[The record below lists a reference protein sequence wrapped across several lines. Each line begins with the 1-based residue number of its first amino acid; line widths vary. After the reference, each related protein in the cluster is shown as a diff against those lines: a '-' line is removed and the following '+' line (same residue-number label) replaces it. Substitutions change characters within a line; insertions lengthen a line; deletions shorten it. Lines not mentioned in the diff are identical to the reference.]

1 MDLEMIIL
9 SEVTQSK
16 TNAVCYH
23 LYVESKI
30 WHKYTYLQNRDRHTD
45 RTDRWVPSDG
55 GGLGAVVSRC
65 KLLCIEEKAR
75 PYYRVQGT
83 ILNIL

>member
-1 MDLEMIIL
+1 MIIL

-23 LYVESKI
+23 LYAESKI